1 MGNKGRPGGSKKGK
15 KTTTMEVVEDNTAR
29 VVEGGDHGAG
39 GSQAQERRVVES
51 PRSDTRER
59 ERTDSETEDLRR
71 QINTRSKRK
80 RVESVE
86 SENSSEG
93 AEEERQR
100 GRAKKGREEDL
111 RKKITEARKR
121 VGRETEARG
130 RSDRARSVEGAGRR
144 RSRSR
149 DRAESEDAR
158 LEKMR
163 IKMERMEE
171 KLKYLQTG
179 RRWNSASNEKQ
190 FIHQAELKSI
200 VIDDFRMELERHF
213 GARGREVPA
222 SIEEVIKRGEEKI
235 EERIKCLKLADKSSW
250 LAVDHYVRDPL
261 CQTDEDDRRWKRA
274 IREAKEEMESRKK
287 NPGRQNN
294 DRQRDGFKKDGFK
307 SVGSEKETR
316 ACHRCGKS
324 GHLKRDC
331 RSTFGKD
338 GHGRRDGRH

>member
-1 MGNKGRPGGSKKGK
+1 MGNKGRPAAAKKGK
-15 KTTTMEVVEDNTAR
+15 KTTTVEVVEDTTAR
-29 VVEGGDHGAG
+29 VVDGGDQGAG

-100 GRAKKGREEDL
+100 GRAKKGRQEDL
-111 RKKITEARKR
+111 RNKITEARKR
-121 VGRETEARG
+121 VGRDTEARV
-130 RSDRARSVEGAGRR
+130 RVDRARSVERAGRR

-158 LEKMR
+158 LEKMK
-163 IKMERMEE
+163 IQMERMEE

-190 FIHQAELKSI
+190 YIHQAELKSI
-200 VIDDFRMELERHF
+200 VVDDFRMELERHF
-213 GARGREVPA
+213 GARGKEVPA
-222 SIEEVIKRGEEKI
+222 NLEAVVKRGEEKI

-250 LAVDHYVRDPL
+250 LAVDHYIRDPL
-261 CQTDEDDRRWKRA
+261 CQTDEDDRRWKR
-274 IREAKEEMESRKK
+274 AKEEMESRKK

-307 SVGSEKETR
+307 SVGNEKET
-316 ACHRCGKS
+316 
-324 GHLKRDC
+324 
-331 RSTFGKD
+331 
-338 GHGRRDGRH
+338 